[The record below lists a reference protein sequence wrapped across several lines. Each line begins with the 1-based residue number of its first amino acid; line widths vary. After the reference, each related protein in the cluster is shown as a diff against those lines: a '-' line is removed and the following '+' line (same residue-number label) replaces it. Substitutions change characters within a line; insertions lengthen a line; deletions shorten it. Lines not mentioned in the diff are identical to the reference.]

1 MREEA
6 TGLETSEKIVVVRAM
21 AKGAEVLDDDAVAY
35 YLSMAEK
42 AILNRMF
49 PFHPEEELPERL
61 SYTQI
66 RIAVY
71 NINKRGAEGETKHIE
86 VGTERDFA
94 SADIPDDL
102 LKELMPT
109 CGVPE

>member
-1 MREEA
+1 MEM
-6 TGLETSEKIVVVRAM
+6 TEKIDIVRTM
-21 AKGAEVLDDDAVAY
+21 AKGAETLKDDGVSS
-35 YLSMAEK
+35 YLQMAEK
-42 AILNRMF
+42 AIVNRVF
-49 PFHPEEELPERL
+49 PFSDSGVEMPAR
-61 SYTQI
+61 YDFAQI

-102 LKELMPT
+102 LSELVPM
-109 CGVPE
+109 CGVPM

>member
-1 MREEA
+1 MEN
-6 TGLETSEKIVVVRAM
+6 TEKIAVVRAM
-21 AKGAEVLDDDAVAY
+21 SKGAEVLDDGAVAY
-35 YLSMAEK
+35 YLEMAK
-42 AILNRMF
+42 AAILNRVY
-49 PFHPEEELPERL
+49 PFKEVEELPERFDF
-61 SYTQI
+61 TQI
-66 RIAVY
+66 RICVY

-102 LKELMPT
+102 LKELVPL

>member
-1 MREEA
+1 M
-6 TGLETSEKIVVVRAM
+6 ETSEKIVVVRAM
-21 AKGAEVLDDDAVAY
+21 AKGAETLDDDSVAY
-35 YLSMAEK
+35 YLEMAEA
-42 AILNRMF
+42 AIMNRLY
-49 PFHPEEELPERL
+49 PFHNKEEMPERF
-61 SYTQI
+61 SMTQI

-102 LKELMPT
+102 LKELVPT
-109 CGVPE
+109 CGVPV

>member
-1 MREEA
+1 MTTE
-6 TGLETSEKIVVVRAM
+6 EKIDVVRAM
-21 AKGAEVLDDDAVAY
+21 TPVGTMNLDDETVTS
-35 YLSMAEK
+35 YLSAAEE
-42 AILNRMF
+42 AVINRLYPYRDNMEM
-49 PFHPEEELPERL
+49 PEK
-61 SYTQI
+61 YTFVQI

-102 LKELMPT
+102 LSELVPM
-109 CGVPE
+109 CGVPM

>member
-1 MREEA
+1 MEN
-6 TGLETSEKIVVVRAM
+6 TEKIAVVRAM
-21 AKGAEVLDDDAVAY
+21 SKGAEVLADSAVAY
-35 YLSMAEK
+35 YLEMAK
-42 AILNRMF
+42 AAILNRVY
-49 PFHPEEELPERL
+49 PFHDVEEMPERFEF
-61 SYTQI
+61 TQI
-66 RIAVY
+66 RICVY

-102 LKELMPT
+102 LKELVPL